1 MTHEARSIRLLMLDV
16 DGVLTDGSL
25 NIAGD
30 GRETKRFNVRDG
42 LGIKMWMGLGLE
54 IAIVSGRNSDATTA
68 RMAELGITRVEQD
81 APDKLASLNRLCGE
95 LGIEK
100 GQIACVGDDLPDLP
114 PMREAGCAIAVGDAD
129 ERVRAQADYV
139 TKAPGGHGAVREAIE
154 YLLREM
160 GRLDEAIA
168 HYDSP

>member
-1 MTHEARSIRLLMLDV
+1 MTVSTRSIRLLILDV

-25 NIAGD
+25 FISDD

-54 IAIVSGRNSDATTA
+54 IAVVSGRKSDATTA
-68 RMAELGITRVEQD
+68 RMAELGITRVEQG
-81 APDKLASLNRLCGE
+81 APDKLASLRRLCDE
-95 LGIEK
+95 LGIDK
-100 GQIACVGDDLPDLP
+100 VQIACMGDDLPDLP
-114 PMREAGCAIAVGDAD
+114 PMREAGCAIAVADGDR
-129 ERVRAQADYV
+129 RVRECANYV
-139 TKAPGGHGAVREAIE
+139 TRASGGQGAVREAIE
-154 YLLREM
+154 YLLQEM